1 MEIILFYEQAFGVA
15 FAMIIHH
22 TLVMGRRRKFTTENK
37 MSKHSSRMCESKHVA
52 AWSHNRKR
60 GSWLR
65 LG

>member
-37 MSKHSSRMCESKHVA
+37 MSKHSSRM
-52 AWSHNRKR
+52 
-60 GSWLR
+60 
-65 LG
+65 